1 MDSLNAGAELD
12 NEELFGDNVVV
23 GELPDLDAELK
34 LVTSF
39 EHQLLDLGRVAE
51 DIERAGGMCQR
62 FALEAEAIVPG
73 RLVTDRVPLGYY
85 SKDITATRL
94 KISLEEVS
102 KGMWALIA
110 AGIAAA
116 LALLYKLISWFRGR
130 SGDDA
135 DSGSGGSGSGSDIVA
150 KHESAS
156 ETIDEVKR
164 IMEDAQHDKTSDGDS
179 LDATTRDMAIRR
191 DTKIYDFLRNQNEL
205 VSDLLGSGPLSREL
219 EKACRG
225 IDKANGF
232 FKNKVMLLNQ
242 TINND
247 TSSDDVTTDNRTSM
261 NTRQIMTPIAVVWSE
276 KLKGNIVDVAKELH
290 DHFTIKANQ
299 PHKLGD
305 NWDRALTELSRA
317 LDNQGLIK
325 TLKDRSEL
333 DDNMSALAI
342 NLEAKEKLYS
352 GEHDDKIGKLSLERG
367 KEIRQCMAFMMQ
379 EITALVK
386 VYKVIID
393 SSAMMQKLV
402 SEAVVVQE
410 DLVREMKSRC
420 KSAGTELPESVVKL
434 EARLKEIKAKKK

>member
-1 MDSLNAGAELD
+1 MSDSLNAGAELD
-12 NEELFGDNVVV
+12 NEELFEDPVA
-23 GELPDLDAELK
+23 GELPDLDAEIK

-39 EHQLLDLGRVAE
+39 EHQLLDLSRVAE
-51 DIERAGGMCQR
+51 DIVNAGGMCQR

-73 RLVTDRVPLGYY
+73 YLITDRVPLGYY
-85 SKDITATRL
+85 SKDISATRL
-94 KISLEEVS
+94 KLALEEVS

-116 LALLYKLISWFRGR
+116 LALLIKLISWFRGR
-130 SGDDA
+130 GGDD
-135 DSGSGGSGSGSDIVA
+135 SEGGSGGSGGDIVA

-156 ETIDEVKR
+156 ETIDQVKR
-164 IMEDAQHDKTSDGDS
+164 VMEDAQHDKTSDGDT
-179 LDATTRDMAIRR
+179 LDTVSKDMAIRR

-205 VSDLLGSGPLSREL
+205 VSDLLNHGALAREL

-225 IDKANGF
+225 LDKPIGA
-232 FKNKVMLLNQ
+232 FKAKVILLNQ

-247 TSSDDVTTDNRTSM
+247 TSSDDITTDNRTSM
-261 NTRQIMTPIAVVWSE
+261 NVRQLMIPITVVWSE
-276 KLKGNIVDVAKELH
+276 KLKGNLTDVAKEMH

-333 DDNMSALAI
+333 DDNMEALQL
-342 NLEAKEKLYS
+342 NLQAKEKMYS
-352 GEHDDKIGKLSLERG
+352 GEHDDVQGAKLSVERG
-367 KEIRQCMAFMMQ
+367 KEIRQAMAFLMQ
-379 EITALVK
+379 EVTALVK
-386 VYKVIID
+386 IYKVVMD
-393 SSAMMQKLV
+393 SSTLMQKLAH
-402 SEAVVVQE
+402 EAVLVQE
-410 DLVREMKSRC
+410 DLVREMESRC

-434 EARLKEIKAKKK
+434 KDKLKELKGKKK